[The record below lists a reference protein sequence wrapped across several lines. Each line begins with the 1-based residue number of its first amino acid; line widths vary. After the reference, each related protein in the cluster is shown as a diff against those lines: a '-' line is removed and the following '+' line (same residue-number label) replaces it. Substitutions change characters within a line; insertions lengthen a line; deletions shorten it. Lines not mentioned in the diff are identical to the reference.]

1 MVGGIY
7 LYIYM
12 APHTNKQTY
21 FSIIMNLDSER
32 TLSLLAGIT
41 LPDMSDIELDIMCN
55 EIAILCNDARIDLL
69 TKQIENIQQR
79 KGDNMMMMQDE
90 AIEYINQHI
99 KQIEQARAI
108 GISED
113 KIQGALAGMCL
124 MVMLV
129 YSIPEHELMEHL
141 EAIVNM
147 ELNNQTTR

>member
-1 MVGGIY
+1 
-7 LYIYM
+7 
-12 APHTNKQTY
+12 
-21 FSIIMNLDSER
+21 
-32 TLSLLAGIT
+32 
-41 LPDMSDIELDIMCN
+41 MCN